1 MYYPAVPSTGDV
13 LIIRD
18 SKVIGKGKV
27 AYRRGDDY
35 CGIKITEGDLIKE
48 LENTEAVKTLGIYNC
63 SFRYFPISGIYC
75 GDEFFDTFDH
85 EDILDNTMIVDEF
98 NLKFRM
104 VPEWFSEVEGYGKVF
119 D

>member
-27 AYRRGDDY
+27 TYRVGDTI
-35 CGIKITEGDLIKE
+35 CGIKITEGDIIKE
-48 LENTEAVKTLGIYNC
+48 LENCEAVQVLGISDC
-63 SFRYFPISGIYC
+63 SFRYFPTSGAYC
-75 GDEFFDTFDH
+75 GDEFPDTFDH
-85 EDILDNTMIVDEF
+85 EEVLKDTQVVDEF

-104 VPEWFSEVEGYGKVF
+104 VPERFSEVEGYGKVF